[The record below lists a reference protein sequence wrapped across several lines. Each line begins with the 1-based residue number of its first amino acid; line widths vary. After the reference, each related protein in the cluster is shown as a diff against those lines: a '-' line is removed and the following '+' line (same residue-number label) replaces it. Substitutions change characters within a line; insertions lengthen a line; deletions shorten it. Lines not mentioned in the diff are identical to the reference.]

1 MGKTWSSRESSLV
14 DVVAE
19 AEGLLDT
26 IEMLPDDEFDELQSS
41 SNLYDELLEFVRAFK
56 YNV

>member
-1 MGKTWSSRESSLV
+1 MSRPWSSRESSLV

-19 AEGLLDT
+19 AESLIDT
-26 IEMLPDDEFDELQSS
+26 IEMLPEDDFDELQDS